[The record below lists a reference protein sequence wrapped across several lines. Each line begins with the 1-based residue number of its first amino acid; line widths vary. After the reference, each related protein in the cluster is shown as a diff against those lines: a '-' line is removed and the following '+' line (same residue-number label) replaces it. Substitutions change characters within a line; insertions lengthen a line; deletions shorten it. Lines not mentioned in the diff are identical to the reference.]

1 MNRHQRM
8 KNRETARRLRQWA
21 SAPTISIGS
30 VGVDLGAPGG
40 DLSVT
45 AWQLDRLVNF
55 HLTSGS
61 PDFLSPRSGDRRFV
75 AFKSHTDGGA
85 P

>member
-8 KNRETARRLRQWA
+8 KNRETARRLRQWVK
-21 SAPTISIGS
+21 APTISISS

-40 DLSVT
+40 DFSAT
-45 AWQLDRLVNF
+45 AWVQAGRVVNF

-61 PDFLSPRSGDRRFV
+61 VDFLPHAVDLRFEAV
-75 AFKSHTDGGA
+75 QITEGNAA
-85 P
+85 